1 MMNYMQTILDLNL
14 KQTEEM
20 LAGYGQ
26 KPYRA
31 KQLFSWIYRKRVGSF
46 DEMTDLPASLI
57 EKLKEN
63 YTIDALKEIDRQ
75 VARDQT
81 TKYLFEL
88 QDGASVE
95 AVLMHF
101 HFGKSLCITSQVG
114 CNMGCTFCASGLLK
128 KQRDLTAGE
137 MVAEVLYVQKELD
150 AIGARVDNIVI
161 MGTGEPFDN
170 YDNVI
175 NFCSIVNSDH
185 GLAIG
190 ARHITISTCGI
201 VPRIDDFA
209 AGHYQYNL
217 AISLH
222 APNDELRSRLM
233 PVNKAYPLDTLMAS
247 LKRYSIDNHRR
258 LTFEYILLD
267 GVNDSDETAVELAD
281 LIRGMNAYVNL
292 IPYNQVDENGY
303 LSTNE
308 KKALHF
314 YDVLMKHGVKAT
326 LRSRHGDDIDAA
338 CGQLRAKHE
347 RAKQVS

>member
-1 MMNYMQTILDLNL
+1 MNYMQTILDLNL
-14 KQTEEM
+14 KQMEEM
-20 LAGYGQ
+20 LKEVGQ

-31 KQLFSWIYRKRVGSF
+31 KQLYSWLYRKRVSSF
-46 DEMTDLPASLI
+46 DEMSDLPASLI
-57 EKLKEN
+57 SWLKEH
-63 YTIDALKEIDRQ
+63 YTIAALQEIERQ

-81 TKYLFEL
+81 TKFLFEL

-128 KQRDLTAGE
+128 KQRNLTAGE
-137 MVAEVLYVQKELD
+137 MVDEVLYVQKELD
-150 AIGARVDNIVI
+150 SRGERVDNIVI

-175 NFCSIVNSDH
+175 NFCAIVNSDH

-233 PVNKAYPLDTLMAS
+233 PVNRAYPLAELMAA
-247 LKRYSIDNHRR
+247 LKRYSVDNHRR

-267 GVNDSDETAVELAD
+267 GVNDSDETAIELAD
-281 LIRGMNAYVNL
+281 LVRGMNAYVNL

-303 LSTNE
+303 LSVNE

-347 RAKQVS
+347 RTKHSS